1 MDKKAAF
8 IISQSVCALIDAL
21 GMVAENDVR
30 KLLDQGMAFD
40 QEAFLKMRDEYKI
53 GWNDVLDYLQ
63 D

>member
-30 KLLDQGMAFD
+30 KLLGQGMAFD
-40 QEAFLKMRDEYKI
+40 QEAFFNLKDSYHL
-53 GWNDVLDYLQ
+53 GHNDVLDYLQ

>member
-21 GMVAENDVR
+21 GMVAENDVQ
-30 KLLDQGMAFD
+30 KSLGQGMAFD
-40 QEAFLKMRDEYKI
+40 HAAFLKMRDEYKI
-53 GWNDVLDYLQ
+53 GLNDVLDYLQ